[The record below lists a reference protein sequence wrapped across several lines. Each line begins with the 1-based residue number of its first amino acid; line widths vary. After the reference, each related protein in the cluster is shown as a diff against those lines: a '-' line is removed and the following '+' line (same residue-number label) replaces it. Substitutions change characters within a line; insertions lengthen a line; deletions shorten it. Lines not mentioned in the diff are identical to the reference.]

1 MPYKKV
7 WETDFAWV
15 KAGPTTEEA
24 ECKWCKTILSISK
37 GKGQL
42 TQHEKYGK
50 HVKQA
55 NVMKNQ
61 SSLTTSLGLF
71 TARNT
76 VNNEKD
82 QQFAKFEDRVAKA
95 EIIRILDIVDNN
107 GTFSATD
114 ADAQKY
120 QRMFPDSAI
129 ANGYKQAK
137 TKTTYALTFG
147 LAPLLRKEITNEIT
161 GPFTLKFDETTT
173 IQTKKQFDAYATY
186 MHGVGDSISIKTSYL
201 GSQFLGGCNAEALVD
216 HIQSAIGEL
225 NPQLMISV
233 GMDGPN
239 VNKSA
244 IKKMNDKLAS
254 RMLIS
259 VGTCSLHTVSN
270 AFLVGTEAMCNV
282 YDLNQLCSDLHA
294 HFKYSAK
301 RTEDYLN
308 SEDMFTDPQKMIRH
322 ATTRWVSIVKVL
334 VRILE
339 QFDNLKV
346 YFLEKLPQQEDF
358 NRSKGLGK
366 SERYM
371 RIKKALT
378 DKKVPAILAAVVYI
392 GNIFQ
397 NFIVPLQTKSPMI
410 PVLWSK
416 FKTLISSSLG
426 CFISDSV
433 CKKDGSLRTFTK
445 LAKIK
450 LDNGSSQKV
459 SVPNFL
465 FYFK

>member
-1 MPYKKV
+1 
-7 WETDFAWV
+7 
-15 KAGPTTEEA
+15 
-24 ECKWCKTILSISK
+24 
-37 GKGQL
+37 
-42 TQHEKYGK
+42 
-50 HVKQA
+50 
-55 NVMKNQ
+55 
-61 SSLTTSLGLF
+61 
-71 TARNT
+71 
-76 VNNEKD
+76 
-82 QQFAKFEDRVAKA
+82 
-95 EIIRILDIVDNN
+95 
-107 GTFSATD
+107 
-114 ADAQKY
+114 
-120 QRMFPDSAI
+120 
-129 ANGYKQAK
+129 
-137 TKTTYALTFG
+137 
-147 LAPLLRKEITNEIT
+147 
-161 GPFTLKFDETTT
+161 
-173 IQTKKQFDAYATY
+173 
-186 MHGVGDSISIKTSYL
+186 
-201 GSQFLGGCNAEALVD
+201 
-216 HIQSAIGEL
+216 
-225 NPQLMISV
+225 
-233 GMDGPN
+233 
-239 VNKSA
+239 
-244 IKKMNDKLAS
+244 
-254 RMLIS
+254 
-259 VGTCSLHTVSN
+259 
-270 AFLVGTEAMCNV
+270 
-282 YDLNQLCSDLHA
+282 
-294 HFKYSAK
+294 
-301 RTEDYLN
+301 
-308 SEDMFTDPQKMIRH
+308 
-322 ATTRWVSIVKVL
+322 VKVL